1 MDWTDTARIKPTTK
15 RKYQCLAIRS
25 HGEII
30 VNPNPDHALEA
41 DITLLIIVNQKD
53 IQKDR
58 TISVLVIYRHIAF
71 NQL

>member
-15 RKYQCLAIRS
+15 RKYLVVAIRS

-53 IQKDR
+53 IQK
-58 TISVLVIYRHIAF
+58 VI
-71 NQL
+71 NG